1 MPMRMMLL
9 LHAAAPATTTHS
21 ARSRAP
27 ASSLHSSAES
37 ASSACLT
44 TPPPPPTA
52 AGRAADL
59 LLRDRDSRSPD
70 RDARDGML
78 SAARRPSHAHGSPS
92 STVLSPVCPRVSPCA
107 QALFRTTYSGHA
119 HGVRHPSPSAT
130 LSAGIR
136 QPFLCLTLSLPVPSA
151 LAARCPRH
159 LLDENIGAARLCPHG
174 DTFLMHLGRLAH
186 MVMHVAQCQTR
197 ATRCLQVRSLHDDSP
212 LRSG

>member
-1 MPMRMMLL
+1 M
-9 LHAAAPATTTHS
+9 
-21 ARSRAP
+21 
-27 ASSLHSSAES
+27 
-37 ASSACLT
+37 
-44 TPPPPPTA
+44 
-52 AGRAADL
+52 
-59 LLRDRDSRSPD
+59 
-70 RDARDGML
+70 
-78 SAARRPSHAHGSPS
+78 
-92 STVLSPVCPRVSPCA
+92 LSPVYPRVSPCA

-159 LLDENIGAARLCPHG
+159 LLDESVGAARLCPHG

-197 ATRCLQVRSLHDDSP
+197 ATRCSQVRSLHDDSP
-212 LRSG
+212 LRSGRIDLCARMSLVTDSGMWHPCPRVSIGELVANGNGTLPWELLLRPFRGMTNDCHWARRSRAVKFLGLP